1 MSCFIGIDLGTQSV
15 KVVMYDEAG
24 HLLSWAQRDYPIST
38 PQIGYA
44 EQEPEEWWKLTF
56 SALQEVIHQTSERE
70 IKALSFSGQMHGLV
84 MVDKHCKPVCPAIIW
99 ADQRSEKEVIQIRE
113 KFGPRLA
120 TIAGSDIATG
130 FMAASLLWVKKNY
143 PELYDKI
150 AKVMLPKD
158 YLKIKLG
165 LSPSSD
171 VADAASTLLFDIN
184 QRSWSEEIIKEL
196 DFKSSLFPSIY
207 ESAQVIGQVSPS
219 VQKELGITGDALVIA
234 GAGDQHC
241 AALGNGIINEG
252 EVLITIGTGGQVF
265 TPILQPIVD
274 AQLRIHTF
282 CHAVPQTWH
291 WLGASLCAGLSLS
304 WFKKSVLDNNH
315 YTFDYPTLDEE
326 AVRVTPGS
334 NGLVFLPYLIGERT
348 PHRDS
353 LARGAFI
360 NLHLTHQRGD
370 LARAIME
377 GVSMALKDSVSIF
390 EELGINAKKFIFAG
404 GGAKSFLWRSILSS
418 FIEQPLQTTK
428 VKEEAATG
436 AAILAMV
443 GSGQFR
449 SFHEAVQQIIR
460 YDSPVDPQE
469 QWIPIYR
476 ERYQTYRSLYP
487 ALKPFFPK

>member
-1 MSCFIGIDLGTQSV
+1 
-15 KVVMYDEAG
+15 
-24 HLLSWAQRDYPIST
+24 
-38 PQIGYA
+38 
-44 EQEPEEWWKLTF
+44 
-56 SALQEVIHQTSERE
+56 
-70 IKALSFSGQMHGLV
+70 
-84 MVDKHCKPVCPAIIW
+84 
-99 ADQRSEKEVIQIRE
+99 
-113 KFGPRLA
+113 
-120 TIAGSDIATG
+120 
-130 FMAASLLWVKKNY
+130 
-143 PELYDKI
+143 
-150 AKVMLPKD
+150 
-158 YLKIKLG
+158 
-165 LSPSSD
+165 
-171 VADAASTLLFDIN
+171 
-184 QRSWSEEIIKEL
+184 
-196 DFKSSLFPSIY
+196 
-207 ESAQVIGQVSPS
+207 
-219 VQKELGITGDALVIA
+219 
-234 GAGDQHC
+234 
-241 AALGNGIINEG
+241 LGNGIINEG

-428 VKEEAATG
+428 VKEEAATR

-443 GSGQFR
+443 RSGQFR